1 MSDQLIFKPNRRI
14 WLEAQTLELLT
25 FLREPQ
31 EQGDLPQ
38 LVTRVRGTAVLE
50 DYSISVVGDP
60 TSKVRKLSIV
70 LGAEEP
76 RATREAPEPGPD
88 GFEFGQLG
96 RAMLGFNRGDWE
108 IGNSDE
114 WWVECYLPKP
124 FIENLVAEVRNGEI
138 HDMQLSLS
146 LRGLYTTEHTMAPV
160 SSRGHLFIRPNKR
173 DNTIDLPELATGSVQ
188 SIHFASSSRDLRKA
202 DANQAEAGPT
212 AALQSADDSLLNEDV
227 APAAGAGNDPVAT
240 AIDHLI
246 ASLDKI
252 HGIVKWVGP
261 CIAIALAIMAFR

>member
-1 MSDQLIFKPNRRI
+1 MARGQPKVVVDVKDIGGGELQYTDTEGKSHTYYPNRRI

-160 SSRGHLFIRPNKR
+160 SS
-173 DNTIDLPELATGSVQ
+173 
-188 SIHFASSSRDLRKA
+188 
-202 DANQAEAGPT
+202 
-212 AALQSADDSLLNEDV
+212 
-227 APAAGAGNDPVAT
+227 
-240 AIDHLI
+240 
-246 ASLDKI
+246 
-252 HGIVKWVGP
+252 
-261 CIAIALAIMAFR
+261 